1 MCERRD
7 TWGAFQGFFLL
18 FALFEWQK
26 LDLMCRK
33 LDMMTTVQRHFSYS
47 SARHDCL
54 IAFKYT
60 SRTHNRSEVTN
71 FARHILTKKYSV
83 WKSFFFDG
91 VEMSFVELW
100 TDCLI
105 CEWLFALCK
114 FFGGYFGWKMRFLGP
129 VECLRAGKILIW
141 VWLSAELGILA

>member
-33 LDMMTTVQRHFSYS
+33 LDMMTTVQRNFSYS

-71 FARHILTKKYSV
+71 LARHIWPRNFRCGKVFFRMVLKWVLWSCELIV
-83 WKSFFFDG
+83 W
-91 VEMSFVELW
+91 FVNG
-100 TDCLI
+100 CL
-105 CEWLFALCK
+105 L
-114 FFGGYFGWKMRFLGP
+114 YVSFLGVIS
-129 VECLRAGKILIW
+129 VEKWDFWAQ
-141 VWLSAELGILA
+141 